1 MIFTDL
7 LLYAEYRS
15 MGRNPHKSWQDNQR
29 KERARMFT
37 PTGYYTHSGFL
48 GFLPDGSRMVFATY
62 ADYVDY
68 LEVVVAA

>member
-1 MIFTDL
+1 MLDTDQGG
-7 LLYAEYRS
+7 EVPDHSRTDQ
-15 MGRNPHKSWQDNQR
+15 HR
-29 KERARMFT
+29 KERVQMFT

-68 LEVVVAA
+68 LEEAVAA

>member
-1 MIFTDL
+1 
-7 LLYAEYRS
+7 
-15 MGRNPHKSWQDNQR
+15 
-29 KERARMFT
+29 MFT